1 MLSSLNILPEF
12 YESFLSIKK
21 LTNTNFLKMCR
32 LETFSQV
39 QCLYYIQNKNSA
51 VPNLLSDTRIKEQK
65 IESIIFIL

>member
-1 MLSSLNILPEF
+1 
-12 YESFLSIKK
+12 
-21 LTNTNFLKMCR
+21 MCR

-65 IESIIFIL
+65 MESIIFIL